1 MYEICTHFYK
11 LLSTTN
17 NVVSNE
23 YRARGEQI
31 KKLFRFLDNPQQAI
45 EEFERTPN
53 DEDEREVVN
62 TLKESL
68 KSVWS
73 KDIGRTGLRDYL
85 VEKLYSTFEVNT
97 DSKKRF
103 EAINYLI
110 TFTSGQK
117 GILKV
122 ENGSGFYNK
131 SKTFLTI
138 DQDNILAKKRDLIKN
153 AVCDCGF
160 GEALT
165 NNNITTF
172 FNKVTIFIKSLSEE
186 YGDNELRKLYSSVI
200 NDSVFSFDSPLDAFE
215 DTYKY
220 KDVFKEKILSSEIMS
235 TEYIIKHLEADGAP
249 DDISLIKAVSETVNQ
264 YVILEEKIK
273 KNITSKLTN
282 TMTMIN
288 GAQTRY
294 KELYSKCLPLVKLRV
309 SETLSSEEINPAV
322 LNLALNT
329 ASGRILTLDKWS
341 LMFSYYAHLELME
354 HIMHLQHLSK
364 IRTLVE
370 SISNLSL

>member
-45 EEFERTPN
+45 EEFEKTPS
-53 DEDEREVVN
+53 DENEREVIS

-73 KDIGRTGLRDYL
+73 KDIGRIGLRDYL
-85 VEKLYSTFEVNT
+85 VDKLYTTIEANS

-103 EAINYLI
+103 EAINYLT
-110 TFTSGQK
+110 TFTTGQK

-122 ENGSGFYNK
+122 EPGAGFYNK

-138 DQDNILAKKRDLIKN
+138 DQDNVNAKKRDLLKSAIS
-153 AVCDCGF
+153 DCGF

-165 NNNITTF
+165 NNNVTTF
-172 FNKVTIFIKSLSEE
+172 FNKVTLFIKSLSED
-186 YGDNELRKLYSSVI
+186 YGDDELRKLFSCLS
-200 NDSVFSFDSPLDAFE
+200 NDSVFSFDSPLDVFD

-249 DDISLIKAVSETVNQ
+249 DDISVIKSASEMVNQ

-273 KNITSKLTN
+273 KLITGKLNN
-282 TMTMIN
+282 TMILIN
-288 GAQTRY
+288 DVQTRY
-294 KELYSKCLPLVKLRV
+294 KELYGKYLPLVKLRV
-309 SETLSSEEINPAV
+309 SETLSSEEINPAS

-329 ASGRILTLDKWS
+329 ASGRVLTLDKWS

-370 SISNLSL
+370 SISNLSV